1 MRLTNTIRDA
11 FVRAAMN
18 DVPETDYQEAAQKV
32 AKEALF
38 ASLPPAV
45 QKMTKDSTQSQY
57 INREYITM
65 PTKFSNF
72 HYFCSQNNN
81 SIIRDSMPDVWSKIQ
96 ELHAKHEQQIKDR
109 RELQSK
115 LSAVAYSVNTRKALV
130 AALPEFEKYLPADE
144 EKAIRTLPVVAN
156 VVADF
161 AKAGWPKQQGVLNA
175 A

>member
-1 MRLTNTIRDA
+1 MRLTNTIREA

-18 DVPETDYQEAAQKV
+18 DVPETDYEEAAQKV

-38 ASLPPAV
+38 ASLPMAV
-45 QKMTKDSTQSQY
+45 KKMTRDSTQSQY
-57 INREYITM
+57 LNREYITM
-65 PTKFSNF
+65 PTRFSNF
-72 HYFCSQNNN
+72 HYFCQQHGN
-81 SIIRDSMPDVWSKIQ
+81 SIIRESMPDVWAKIL

-109 RELQSK
+109 RELQTK
-115 LSAVAYSVNTRKALV
+115 LSAVANSVTTRKALV

-161 AKAGWPKQQGVLNA
+161 TKAGWPKQKGA
-175 A
+175 AHAS